1 MAVNSFFHTSNA
13 HAISTEKNLYADLVS
28 EAIQIY
34 GHDVYYLDR
43 TYTNE
48 DTLFGEDNLAKFTTQ
63 NKIEM
68 YVENGEGG
76 FAGQREM
83 MTQFGL
89 QNLSE
94 ITFVVSKTRF
104 QDLTKQITIES
115 GTDTLSGSILLESG
129 TLDSTVVDISGSYES
144 GFIVSEADSSDS
156 DRPLEGDLVYHPIMD
171 KVFQVNFVDH
181 DEPFYQLD
189 NNPVYKLQ
197 CRLFE
202 YSSEV
207 IDTDIAAIDAIETE
221 HSLDSL
227 GYQMTLEQSSAV
239 NENIRLEIGIS
250 SNGDQGLLLEETSGD
265 NIIGE
270 NDTSSVGESILLE
283 NPADS
288 GDDSY
293 LLNED
298 YVVGDMDTDKTTQN
312 ELFDSLDDD
321 ILDFSERNPFGDA
334 GGT

>member
-13 HAISTEKNLYADLVS
+13 HAIATEQSLYSNLVT

-43 TYTNE
+43 TLTNE
-48 DTLFGEDNLAKFTTQ
+48 DTLWGEDNLAQFTTQ

-68 YVENGEGG
+68 YVQDGDGG
-76 FAGQREM
+76 FAGEREM

-104 QDLTKQITIES
+104 QDLTKQVTIES
-115 GTDTLSGSILLESG
+115 GTDTLSGSISLESG
-129 TLDSTVVDISGSYES
+129 TLDSTVVDISGSFEGGYL
-144 GFIVSEADSSDS
+144 VSEATSTDS
-156 DRPLEGDLVYHPIMD
+156 DRPLEGDLVYHPVMD
-171 KVFQVNFVDH
+171 KIFQINFVDH
-181 DEPFYQLD
+181 DSPFYQLD
-189 NNPVYKLQ
+189 NNPVYKLS
-197 CRLFE
+197 CRLFD

-207 IDTDIAAIDAIETE
+207 IDTDIVAIDAIETE
-221 HSLDSL
+221 HTMDAL
-227 GYQMTLEQSSAV
+227 GYQMTLEQTTFV

-265 NIIGE
+265 NLIGE
-270 NDTSSVGESILLE
+270 NDTSSVGESMLLE

-288 GDDSY
+288 GDDAY

-298 YVVGDMDTDKTTQN
+298 YVVGDMSQDKTTQN

-321 ILDFSERNPFGDA
+321 VLDFSERNPFGDA

>member
-1 MAVNSFFHTSNA
+1 MAVNSFFHTSNVQ
-13 HAISTEKNLYADLVS
+13 AIATEKNLYADLVA

-43 TYTNE
+43 TLTSE
-48 DTLFGEDNLAKFTTQ
+48 DTIFGEDNLAKFTTQ

-76 FAGQREM
+76 FAGEREM

-94 ITFVVSKTRF
+94 VTFVVSKNRF

-115 GTDTLSGSILLESG
+115 GTDTLSGSIMLESG

-144 GFIVSEADSSDS
+144 GFMISEATSTDS

-171 KVFQVNFVDH
+171 KIFQVNFVDH
-181 DEPFYQLD
+181 DDPFFQLD

-197 CRLFE
+197 CRLFD

-221 HSLDSL
+221 LVNDAL
-227 GYQMTLEQSSAV
+227 RYQMTLEQSASV

-250 SNGDQGLLLEETSGD
+250 SNGDQGLLLEETDGD
-265 NIIGE
+265 KIIGE
-270 NDTSSVGESILLE
+270 NDTSGVGESIQLE
-283 NPADS
+283 DGYS
-288 GDDSY
+288 F

-298 YVVGDMDTDKTTQN
+298 YVVGDFNQDKTTQN

-321 ILDFSERNPFGDA
+321 VLDFSEKNPFGDA

>member
-144 GFIVSEADSSDS
+144 GFIISEADSSDS

-288 GDDSY
+288 GNDAY
-293 LLNED
+293 LINED
-298 YVVGDMDTDKTTQN
+298 YVVRDMDTDKTTQN
-312 ELFDSLDDD
+312 ELFDALDDD

>member
-1 MAVNSFFHTSNA
+1 
-13 HAISTEKNLYADLVS
+13 
-28 EAIQIY
+28 
-34 GHDVYYLDR
+34 
-43 TYTNE
+43 
-48 DTLFGEDNLAKFTTQ
+48 
-63 NKIEM
+63 M

-76 FAGQREM
+76 FAGEREM

-94 ITFVVSKTRF
+94 VTFVVSKNRF

-115 GTDTLSGSILLESG
+115 GTDTLSGSIMLESG

-144 GFIVSEADSSDS
+144 GFMISEATSTDS

-171 KVFQVNFVDH
+171 KIFQVNFVDH
-181 DEPFYQLD
+181 DDPFFQLD

-197 CRLFE
+197 CRLFD

-221 HSLDSL
+221 LVNDAL
-227 GYQMTLEQSSAV
+227 RYQMTLEQSASV

-250 SNGDQGLLLEETSGD
+250 SNGDQGLLLEETDGD
-265 NIIGE
+265 KIIGE
-270 NDTSSVGESILLE
+270 NDTSGVGESIQLE
-283 NPADS
+283 DGYS
-288 GDDSY
+288 F

-298 YVVGDMDTDKTTQN
+298 YVVGDFNQDKTTQN

-321 ILDFSERNPFGDA
+321 VLDFSEKNPFGDA

>member
-1 MAVNSFFHTSNA
+1 MAVNSFFHTNNN
-13 HAISTEKNLYADLVS
+13 HALATEKSLYQDLLA

-43 TYTNE
+43 TLTNE

-68 YVENGEGG
+68 YVESNDG
-76 FAGQREM
+76 FAGERAL

-89 QNLSE
+89 TNLSE
-94 ITFVVSKTRF
+94 ITFTVSKARF
-104 QDLTKQITIES
+104 QDLTKQMTIES
-115 GTDTLSGSILLESG
+115 GTDTLSGSIQLEAAS
-129 TLDSTVVDISGSYES
+129 LDSTVVDISSSYD
-144 GFIVSEADSSDS
+144 GGYLISEATSTEA
-156 DRPLEGDLVYHPIMD
+156 DRPLEGDLIYHPILD
-171 KVFQVNFVDH
+171 KIFQINFVDK
-181 DEPFYQLD
+181 ESPFYQLD
-189 NNPVYKLQ
+189 DNPSYKLS
-197 CRLFE
+197 CRLFD
-202 YSSEV
+202 YSSEI
-207 IDTDIAAIDAIETE
+207 IDTDVAAIDAVETE
-221 HSLDSL
+221 HTLDAL
-227 GYQMTLEQSSAV
+227 GYQMTLEQTAFV

-265 NIIGE
+265 NLIGE
-270 NDTSSVGESILLE
+270 NDTSSVGESIILE

-288 GDDSY
+288 GDDAY

-298 YVVGDMDTDKTTQN
+298 YVVGDMSQDKTTQN

-321 ILDFSERNPFGDA
+321 VLDFSERNPFGDA

>member
-28 EAIQIY
+28 EAIQIF

-144 GFIVSEADSSDS
+144 GFIISEADSSDS